1 MLHIGRID
9 ELVVIQITDDK
20 GAVTGQV
27 QLSVDTANVVTKRI
41 MDTVKEIRAIQ
52 APETKSAKPKRRQ

>member
-20 GAVTGQV
+20 GAVTGQA
-27 QLSVDTANVVTKRI
+27 QLTAETANLVTRRI
-41 MDTVKEIRAIQ
+41 MDAVKEIDA
-52 APETKSAKPKRRQ
+52 AKALDAKSAKSKKK